1 MTPLLITTANNPPT
15 GTPHL
20 KMEDLATRAIAAKS
34 SVFYFASL
42 GAKNIVIADATGI
55 NLLNVDDLSYLSQMG
70 IQVEQINYTQD
81 HNAIISKGKGFGEGE
96 LINFSLSNSKL
107 LQRYDSFFKCTGKV
121 HCRNFN
127 EIEQMISQNNVS
139 NIFWHFMDNT
149 MVKPW
154 VDTRFFYADKNFAR
168 SKIIPI
174 YKSCDDKVAAIEH
187 LLYPLLNDDLSQ
199 AKAVRPL
206 LSGFSGGTG
215 LPYFDA
221 SLGILDITF
230 PCWLSIKN

>member
-15 GTPHL
+15 RTPHL

-42 GAKNIVIADATGI
+42 GARKIVIADATGTT
-55 NLLNVDDLSYLSQMG
+55 LLNADDLSYLYQMG
-70 IQVEQINYTQD
+70 IEVEQINYTQD
-81 HNAIISKGKGFGEGE
+81 HQAIVAKGKGFGEGE
-96 LINFSLSNSKL
+96 LINFALSNSNL
-107 LQRYDSFFKCTGKV
+107 LQNHDNFFKCTGKI

-139 NIFWHFMDNT
+139 NIFWHLIDNT
-149 MVKPW
+149 TVKPW
-154 VDTRFFYADKNFAR
+154 VDTRFFFADKNFAK

-174 YKSCDDKVAAIEH
+174 YKKCDDQVAAIEH
-187 LLYPLLNDDLSQ
+187 LLYPLLNDELSQ

-206 LSGFSGGTG
+206 LSGFSGATG

-221 SLGILDITF
+221 SLGILDITY
-230 PCWLSIKN
+230 PCWLSMKN